1 MEEIQYI
8 GEHLRF
14 GQIGQLLIFLAL
26 TTGILAAIAYAK
38 GSMEKNDLD
47 RRQNWKIMGRG
58 AFFVHAF
65 SIFSVIGLIFY
76 LMINRHYEYEYVWA
90 HVSDDLPFRYI
101 FSAFWEGQ
109 EGSFLLWMFWHA
121 VLGIVLIFTAKKWE
135 MPVLTMFAAVQVFL
149 VTMILG
155 IYFGEGDVRFGSSPF
170 VLLRDMNASPAFNN
184 ANYLQNIEGSG
195 LNPLL
200 QNYWMTIHPPTL
212 FLGFA
217 STLVPFAFAFAGLW
231 MNEHKSW
238 LKPALQWSLFSAA
251 ILGTGIWMGGAW
263 AYEALSFGG
272 YWAWDPVENASFVPW
287 LTLVAGVHTALI
299 AKNTGHAIRST
310 YVFFFLTFILILYST
325 FLTRSGVL
333 GDSSVHAFT
342 EMGLEWQLVIFIT
355 VFTLIPFFYYFKKYK
370 EVPAPKKEESTYSRE
385 FWMFVGSL
393 ILLFS
398 AVLITYTT
406 SAPVF
411 NKILNQVELLFGWDA
426 DTFNIA
432 PPKDPVEHHNK
443 YQIWIGI
450 LIALMSGATL
460 FFRYRSSKIK
470 PNAWLHIG
478 LAAIIAVGITVPVYM
493 SAGLQRWTYGLL
505 LWAGIY
511 GILINADYV
520 ISILR
525 GRLKLAGS
533 ATAHLGFAMMLVGF
547 IFSGA
552 LKEPISIGFES
563 INRSSLGSLNPQTDK
578 SVLLV
583 KGSPSPIQ
591 NNYWVTYE
599 RDSVEGN
606 NQTVWLRF
614 EERDPTGTEI
624 LNSFYT
630 KPHVLRQE
638 LPMGGYKLQAANPST
653 KHYWYEDVFTL
664 AVPEWAFEDPEKTA
678 EKKAAELDWQS
689 LDLQI
694 NDSLYVVG
702 DTILRWSDEYLADTL
717 TKKGRYLVVFDSLQ
731 TSITEHPDF
740 NPADALVKAGASL
753 QIQSL
758 NTPMRTKAL
767 PVYYIEEDREFSPRH
782 ELKQLG
788 LNFRFDKILPKEQLF
803 KIAFAKTE
811 PDVDFVV
818 MQAIVFPGINL
829 VWLGSVLL
837 VGGFVLSLLYRLI
850 ALRNK

>member
-1 MEEIQYI
+1 MEEIKYI
-8 GEHLRF
+8 GEHLAF

-26 TTGILAAIAYAK
+26 TTGILAAVAFTK
-38 GSMEKNDLD
+38 GTLERNNLD
-47 RRQNWKIMGRG
+47 QQKNWKIMGRG

-65 SIFSVIGLIFY
+65 SIFSIIGLIFY

-121 VLGIVLIFTAKKWE
+121 VLGLVLIFTAKKWE
-135 MPVLTMFAAVQVFL
+135 MPVLAIFAGVQVFL
-149 VTMILG
+149 VSMILG
-155 IYFGEGDVRFGSSPF
+155 VYFGEGDVRWGSSPF

-184 ANYLQNIEGSG
+184 ADYLSKIEGSG

-231 MNEHKSW
+231 TNEHKGW
-238 LKPALQWSLFSAA
+238 LKPALAWSLFSAA

-272 YWAWDPVENASFVPW
+272 YWAWDPVENASLVPW

-342 EMGLEWQLVIFIT
+342 EMGLEWQLVIFIS
-355 VFTLIPFFYYFKKYK
+355 VFTILPFFYYFKRYK
-370 EVPAPKKEESTYSRE
+370 QVPAPKKEESSYSRE

-411 NKILNQVELLFGWDA
+411 NKILNQVELWAGWEE

-450 LIALMSGATL
+450 LIALLSGATL

-470 PNAWLHIG
+470 PNVWLHIG
-478 LAAIIAVGITVPVYM
+478 LAAIIATGITVPVYM
-493 SAGLQRWTYGLL
+493 MSGLERWTYGIL
-505 LWAGIY
+505 LWSGIY
-511 GILINADYV
+511 GILINLDYV
-520 ISILR
+520 VS
-525 GRLKLAGS
+525 GLKGNLKMAGS
-533 ATAHLGFAMMLVGF
+533 AAAHLGFAMMLVGF

-552 LKEPISIGFES
+552 LKDPISIGFES
-563 INRSSLGSLNPQTDK
+563 INRSSLGALNPQTDK

-591 NNYWVTYE
+591 SNYWVTYE
-599 RDSVEGN
+599 RDSIDGN
-606 NQTVWLRF
+606 TQTVWLRF
-614 EERDPTGTEI
+614 EERDPTGNQV
-624 LNSFYT
+624 LSSFYT
-630 KPHVLRQE
+630 KPYVLREE
-638 LPMGGYKLQAANPST
+638 LPSGGFKLQAANPST
-653 KHYWYEDVFTL
+653 KHYWYEDIFTL
-664 AVPEWAFEDPEKTA
+664 AVPEWAFEDPEKA
-678 EKKAAELDWQS
+678 AKEKKKGLKWQPM
-689 LDLQI
+689 DLQMG
-694 NDSLYVVG
+694 DSLYVVG
-702 DTILRWSDEYLADTL
+702 DTVLQWSNAYLSDTL
-717 TKKGRYLVVFDSLQ
+717 AKKGRYLVVLDSLKSQ
-731 TSITEHPDF
+731 VEEHPDAA
-740 NPADALVKAGASL
+740 NLEVIARTAAALR
-753 QIQSL
+753 IESL
-758 NTPMRTKAL
+758 NTPLKTTAA
-767 PVYYIEEDREFSPRH
+767 PIYYLTERGVVSPPD

-788 LNFRFDKILPKEQLF
+788 LNFRFTSIQPKDNIF
-803 KIAFAKTE
+803 TISFAKTE
-811 PDVDFVV
+811 ADVDFVV

-837 VGGFVLSLLYRLI
+837 VGGFVLSLVYRLL
-850 ALRNK
+850 LRKP